1 MKQTN
6 KLKERGVCT
15 MKNTDKMTNVK
26 ALVFVKENCELPEDV
41 SAKIDAMIASFEKKA
56 ANKKATKTQ
65 EENAGIKEVIKSVLT
80 SEGATV
86 SEIQTKDIVLA
97 DLSNQKISALLR
109 QMVESGDVVKTVD
122 KKKSF
127 FSLA

>member
-1 MKQTN
+1 
-6 KLKERGVCT
+6 

-26 ALVFVKENCELPEDV
+26 ALIFVKENCELPEDV
-41 SAKIDAMIASFEKKA
+41 SAKIDAMIVSFEKKA

-80 SEGATV
+80 TEGVTV
-86 SEIQTKDIVLA
+86 SEIQTKDAALA
-97 DLSNQKISALLR
+97 NLSNQKISALLR
-109 QMVESGDVVKTVD
+109 QMIESGDVVKTID